1 MAKKPTK
8 KDFCYNKIRRTYA
21 VFPSARASQAIAKC
35 RKERGEV
42 RRTEEGSS
50 LRAWAKEEWVQQY
63 GQPCGTARKGDKT
76 PYCRPS
82 KRVSKDTPKTV
93 GELSKSQL
101 ARKRSEKKKAGRGA
115 RVKPLTRRPKRY
127 TTSAYWF
134 FLRFLRRHS
143 SSMSRRSNSLTKACS
158 VAPFDQCA

>member
-1 MAKKPTK
+1 MAKRKPTK

-35 RKERGEV
+35 RKARGEV

-101 ARKRSEKKKAGRGA
+101 ARKRSEKKKTGRGA
-115 RVKPLTRRPKRY
+115 RVKPLTRRPKR
-127 TTSAYWF
+127 
-134 FLRFLRRHS
+134 
-143 SSMSRRSNSLTKACS
+143 
-158 VAPFDQCA
+158 

>member
-8 KDFCYNKIRRTYA
+8 KDFCYKKIRRTYA

-35 RKERGEV
+35 RKDRGQV
-42 RRTEEGSS
+42 RRTKEGTS
-50 LRAWAKEEWVQQY
+50 LRNWEAEEWVQQY
-63 GQPCGTARKGDKT
+63 GQPCGTERKGKKT

-101 ARKRSEKKKAGRGA
+101 ARKRSEKKKTGRGA
-115 RVKPLTRRPKRY
+115 RVKPLSRRPK
-127 TTSAYWF
+127 
-134 FLRFLRRHS
+134 
-143 SSMSRRSNSLTKACS
+143 K
-158 VAPFDQCA
+158 